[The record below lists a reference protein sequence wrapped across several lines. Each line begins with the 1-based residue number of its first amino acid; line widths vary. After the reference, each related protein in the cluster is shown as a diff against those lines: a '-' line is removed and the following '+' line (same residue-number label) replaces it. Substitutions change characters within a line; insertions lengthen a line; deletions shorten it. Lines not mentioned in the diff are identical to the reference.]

1 MALVATELATNIV
14 KYGVPGEI
22 LVGTYED
29 GTGSGVEILALD
41 KGPGVLDLGS
51 ALRDGHSTGGSPGEG
66 LGAVRRLSDAFDI
79 ASRPGGGT
87 AVMARLSSVRPAAS
101 QALPAF
107 GAVTVPLKGETANG
121 DAYAVRERADGW
133 TAIVAD
139 GLGHGPEAAKASE
152 EALRLFHRNQDRP
165 PATILA
171 PFMRVSPTPGAG
183 RSRRARYERD
193 RETVALAGI
202 GNVLGAVVS
211 GTATKRTVSLAG
223 TAVMR
228 ARRIQ
233 EFEYPM
239 RQDDLFVLCSDGIAT
254 GWSLDAF
261 PGIAGAHPALVAG
274 LIYRTSPGPA
284 TTLPSSSFGTPPHEV
299 AAPRHTGRA
308 RGRHHHGAPARAPA
322 GRAPR
327 LRGPGPDPH
336 RHAVSEIA
344 RNAYGYAGG
353 GRVEYGLDEESG
365 GLSPS
370 SASATRG
377 RASPTSM
384 TSFRTLSHRRRPR
397 HRHHRLP
404 PADGPLSRSRPN
416 PARALS

>member
-1 MALVATELATNIV
+1 MDRVTVTETSQVAEARRRAVAAARSIGFDETASGRVALVATELATNIV

-87 AVMARLSSVRPAAS
+87 AVMARLSGVRPAGLLS
-101 QALPAF
+101 LPAF

-165 PATILA
+165 PASILA
-171 PFMRVSPTPGAG
+171 AIHAGLSHTRGGAVSV
-183 RSRRARYERD
+183 ARYERD
-193 RETVALAGI
+193 RKTVALAGI

-223 TAVMR
+223 TAGHA

-274 LIYRTSPGPA
+274 LIYRDFARVRDDA
-284 TTLPSSSFGTPPHEV
+284 TVLV
-299 AAPRHTGRA
+299 VRDAAA
-308 RGRHHHGAPARAPA
+308 
-322 GRAPR
+322 
-327 LRGPGPDPH
+327 
-336 RHAVSEIA
+336 
-344 RNAYGYAGG
+344 
-353 GRVEYGLDEESG
+353 
-365 GLSPS
+365 
-370 SASATRG
+370 
-377 RASPTSM
+377 
-384 TSFRTLSHRRRPR
+384 
-397 HRHHRLP
+397 
-404 PADGPLSRSRPN
+404 
-416 PARALS
+416 